1 MLRAILNS
9 KPQARTDRSAGTPT
23 TRSKLTSQRKNE
35 LIRVRLAKATQ
46 PIPLCAP
53 ERDSEILGIQPESF
67 LFQRAGHRK
76 NSISDLG
83 DGLFDEGWD
92 IEKGV
97 SDMPAFNHEV
107 SLAE

>member
-1 MLRAILNS
+1 
-9 KPQARTDRSAGTPT
+9 
-23 TRSKLTSQRKNE
+23 
-35 LIRVRLAKATQ
+35 LAEATQ
-46 PIPLCAP
+46 PVTLCSS
-53 ERDSEILGIQPESF
+53 ERNSEILGIQPESF